1 MKKLLL
7 TLSLILTFV
16 YVQAQSNN
24 VTIKGTVVD
33 TSGNAL
39 GFSSVLLLLPAD
51 SALVTYVLANDKG
64 EFIFKNV
71 ARQPYLLKATFVSY
85 LPYQELIE
93 PTQADVLTVENVAL
107 KPLIKELYEVVVR
120 TAKAPISIKG
130 DTIEYDASK
139 FKVPPGSTVEDLLR
153 KLPGVEV
160 LQDGTVQA
168 QGEEV
173 RQVTVDGK
181 RFFGGDPKMAT
192 KNLGADAVKKVQIY
206 NGKSEQAK
214 LTGIDDGKREK
225 SMNLELKED
234 AKRGGFGKVTA
245 GIGTN
250 NRAMLSGNYN
260 KFDAKNQF
268 SVVGFGNNVNQT
280 GMSFDDYQDFRGS
293 NAFQWNDDADFGP
306 GGGSGF
312 RYISFGGEDEES
324 FSIPIGGRPG
334 DGFSDN
340 AAGGMNYNYNHKKT
354 ELSSSYFYNQTRQTL
369 DATQIR
375 ENFLSNNQSFT
386 NNNISNQVNFS
397 GNHRASLRASK
408 ELDSLNTLTLIANG
422 RLSNRDVN
430 LLSSQEFIRNSELN
444 NRTSIDNTSNRL
456 SYAFAGTGIYRLKFK
471 QKKKRNFAASF
482 TYNMSQADNEARQ
495 NSINEFLQ
503 TTDFNGFVQAI
514 NQLNTTDNKMNE
526 VKSSLLFI
534 EPIGEKF
541 YWESFYN
548 FSLRNDEVDRS
559 VFDRLDVGDARNND
573 LSRYYTNEILY
584 NRIGSGLRYSYKGLN
599 IGAGLAAQQFD
610 ILGDV
615 SVVNNS
621 PIIATID
628 KRFQSIVP
636 NANVSYSMK
645 NNRYLRLDYS
655 ADVSAPRVN
664 DLQPVIDNSNPLFIT
679 QGNPDLLPETRH
691 QIDAGFNQ
699 FNPANFTN
707 VFVGINY
714 SYNVNQIIY
723 NQTVDPKLLITT
735 TKPIN
740 ITGGQNA
747 GSYFSFGFPLKK
759 TKATLNLNG
768 NLNFG
773 KYLSFINDVLN
784 TTRTDNYDFGA
795 RLSLTPIDWFTF
807 YLRSNWGI
815 GNTEYSINT
824 AQNQQI
830 LNSTYSGEMNLQL
843 PKGFFF
849 STNLNYQT
857 YKNERFGF
865 DQKLPI
871 WGAAAW
877 KQFGEKKRTEIRFSA
892 YDILNKNQGI
902 TQNASQNFVSTRQVE
917 TLAQYFMLS
926 FTYNMRG
933 VEGNIRKRWF

>member
-7 TLSLILTFV
+7 LPILFLISAFA
-16 YVQAQSNN
+16 YGQSAN

-33 TSGNAL
+33 TAGNPLA
-39 GFSSVLLLLPAD
+39 FSSVLLLIPED
-51 SALVTYVLANDKG
+51 STLVTYALADDEG
-64 EFIFKNV
+64 TFVFKNV
-71 ARQPYLLKATFVSY
+71 QRQPYLLKATFVSY
-85 LPYQELIE
+85 LPYQELIT
-93 PTQADVLTVENVAL
+93 PTAESILTVENIAL
-107 KPLIKELYEVVVR
+107 KPLIRELYEVVIR

-130 DTIEYDASK
+130 DTVEYDASK

-192 KNLGADAVKKVQIY
+192 KNLGADAIKKVQIY

-234 AKRGGFGKVTA
+234 AKKGGFGKVTA
-245 GIGTN
+245 GVGTN
-250 NRAMLSGNYN
+250 NRAMLTGNYN

-268 SVVGFGNNVNQT
+268 SMVGFGNNVNQT

-293 NAFQWNDDADFGP
+293 NSFQWNDDADFGFS
-306 GGGSGF
+306 GGGN
-312 RYISFGGEDEES
+312 RYYSFGGDDSES

-334 DGFSDN
+334 DGFSNN
-340 AAGGMNYNYNHKKT
+340 AAGGINYNYNHKKT
-354 ELSSSYFYNQTRQTL
+354 ELSSSYFYNQTRQEL

-375 ENFLSNNQSFT
+375 ENFLNNSQSFT
-386 NNNISNQVNFS
+386 NNNNSSQVNFS

-408 ELDSLNTLTLIANG
+408 ELDSLNTFTVIGNG

-430 LLSSQEFIRNSELN
+430 LNSSQEFVRNN
-444 NRTSIDNTSNRL
+444 QTTNRTTIDNTSDRL
-456 SYAFAGTGIYRLKFK
+456 SYAIAGTGIYRRKFK
-471 QKKKRNFAASF
+471 SKKKRNFAVSG
-482 TYNMSQADNEARQ
+482 TYNLSKSDNEARQ

-503 TTDFNGFVQAI
+503 TTDFNGFVRAI
-514 NQLNTTDNKMNE
+514 NQLNTTDDKTNE
-526 VKSSLLFI
+526 IKSSLLFI
-534 EPIGEKF
+534 EPLGKKF
-541 YWESFYN
+541 YWETFYN
-548 FSLRNDEVDRS
+548 VSLRNDEVDRS
-559 VFDRLDVGDARNND
+559 VFDRLDAGDVRNDD
-573 LSRYYTNEILY
+573 LSRFFTNEILY
-584 NRIGSGLRYSYKGLN
+584 NRIGSGIRYSYKGLN
-599 IGAGLAAQQFD
+599 LSAGAAAQQFD
-610 ILGDV
+610 IAGDV
-615 SVVNNS
+615 SVLNGS
-621 PIIATID
+621 PTIATIN
-628 KRFQSIVP
+628 KRYQSIVP
-636 NANVSYSMK
+636 NASASYSMK
-645 NNRYLRLDYS
+645 NNRYLRMNYS
-655 ADVSAPRVN
+655 GDVSAPQVN

-679 QGNPDLLPETRH
+679 EGNPDLKPETRH
-691 QIDAGFNQ
+691 RVEGSFNQ

-707 VFVGINY
+707 MFFNLNY
-714 SYNVNQIIY
+714 SYNVNQVIY
-723 NQTVDPKLLITT
+723 NQTIDPIELITT
-735 TKPIN
+735 TKPVN
-740 ITGGQNA
+740 ITGGQNI

-784 TTRTDNYDFGA
+784 TTRTDNYSFGA

-843 PKGFFF
+843 PKGIYF

-871 WGAAAW
+871 WGAAVW
-877 KQFGEKKRTEIRFSA
+877 KQFGEKKRAEVRLSA

-902 TQNASQNFVSTRQVE
+902 SQNASQNFVSTRQVE

-933 VEGNIRKRWF
+933 VEKNIRKRYF